1 MIRRIKSERE
11 RTLVELRNR
20 HNDFDGYAREILS
33 DTLNCRSSSIAR
45 KLQPSDVKIDVYES
59 WNRDVPVY
67 DSHNDQN
74 ESGGQQIHQQFDDE
88 AELMSFLGSE
98 DHHNLMAEISEAL
111 QAEYQELVDKFDIDD
126 YENGDF
132 SDDCERLQEEAEL
145 NDSEILICPICR

>member
-1 MIRRIKSERE
+1 MISRIKSERE

-45 KLQPSDVKIDVYES
+45 NLQPSDVKIDVYGS
-59 WNRDVPVY
+59 WNRDLPVY
-67 DSHNDQN
+67 DSYNDQN
-74 ESGGQQIHQQFDDE
+74 ECGGQQIQQFDDE

-98 DHHNLMAEISEAL
+98 DHHKLMAEISEAL

-145 NDSEILICPICR
+145 NDSEFLICPICR

>member
-1 MIRRIKSERE
+1 MISRIKTERE

-33 DTLNCRSSSIAR
+33 DTLNCRSSSIAQ
-45 KLQPSDVKIDVYES
+45 KLQPSDVKIDVCGS
-59 WNRDVPVY
+59 WNNDLSVC

-74 ESGGQQIHQQFDDE
+74 ECGGQQIYQQFDDE

-98 DHHNLMAEISEAL
+98 DHHKLMAEISEAL

-126 YENGDF
+126 YENGRI

-145 NDSEILICPICR
+145 NDSEFLICPICR